1 MNFATAGLQKSWPQG
16 PSRDPAPSTVT
27 SDGFAS
33 AIGEGMASGTPSDGA
48 IRPAPRTA
56 TATQVAEA
64 NTVVASTLP
73 DVALD
78 IASGQSPAATPIVP
92 PAETLAVRAALLSSA
107 APALP
112 NMLAAQTVTIAVQ
125 HATTI
130 PAPIAASVAVPVPP
144 AADSA
149 DAPRLGSDFGPSAPP
164 EPLAEAAPPVTTLP
178 RAAADQAKA
187 KANPD
192 TQSTGIVST
201 GSTPRTPAGT
211 PLAVS
216 PDVPAG
222 MERGAGVR
230 AATTDTPLEP
240 ASPDV
245 TEEKHPSHTIA
256 VKPATTDP
264 TGGTIP
270 MIPTAPS
277 LPSDRPSLAI
287 GSEQLATSAR
297 VSRDRPSPRSAGAAK
312 PSMPTV
318 TTTTDTAVPI
328 PVPMLSVPLAVPVP
342 PPATALAGS
351 RIADTSV
358 STRDAATLSSAAAAD
373 PAGSATTASFTVL
386 LPEADVGATPATTI
400 VGNGTN
406 EPMRPVIVPPIAT
419 LISSG
424 APAHVPTISAQPG
437 HIGQDLG
444 VEIARRISVGGA
456 ELVVRLDPAELGRIE
471 VRMSFDDRGG
481 LRTVIAADSP
491 VALDMLRRDSADLSR
506 SLSDA
511 GFRSDGQ
518 SLRFDGGGDR
528 GSGQSRSPWQNGPSK
543 PDEPDGFGT
552 SAAFEQ
558 TPYRSLRTS
567 GRYDV
572 IA

>member
-48 IRPAPRTA
+48 IRPGPRTA
-56 TATQVAEA
+56 TATQVAAA

-130 PAPIAASVAVPVPP
+130 PAPIAASVAVSVPP

-149 DAPRLGSDFGPSAPP
+149 VAPRLGSDFGPSAPP

-187 KANPD
+187 NTD

-264 TGGTIP
+264 TGGTFP

-277 LPSDRPSLAI
+277 LPSDRASLAT

-297 VSRDRPSPRSAGAAK
+297 VSRDRPSPRVPDAAK

-358 STRDAATLSSAAAAD
+358 STRDAATLSSAADAD
-373 PAGSATTASFTVL
+373 PTGSATTASFTVL
-386 LPEADVGATPATTI
+386 LPEADVGASPAATI

-456 ELVVRLDPAELGRIE
+456 ELVVRLDPAKLGRIE

-528 GSGQSRSPWQNGPSK
+528 GSGQSRSPWQIGPSK

-552 SAAFEQ
+552 TATFEQ